1 MLCVDNYMGMQ
12 NITALDLKNNNKKGG
27 VNMIGKP
34 KFKVGDVVRFKCQD
48 KVKVGTIEIVDRW
61 GTFDNPTDVSYDIM
75 VESENMFYKH
85 FTEQDI
91 ISKIEDNK
99 IEFVENK
106 L

>member
-1 MLCVDNYMGMQ
+1 MR
-12 NITALDLKNNNKKGG
+12 
-27 VNMIGKP
+27 GKP

-61 GTFDNPTDVSYDIM
+61 GTFDIPIDVSYDIM

-91 ISKIEDNK
+91 ISKVRRK
-99 IEFVENK
+99 SK
-106 L
+106 Y

>member
-1 MLCVDNYMGMQ
+1 
-12 NITALDLKNNNKKGG
+12 
-27 VNMIGKP
+27 MIGKP

-91 ISKIEDNK
+91 ISKVSNEKYYGD
-99 IEFVENK
+99 EEGRPE
-106 L
+106 